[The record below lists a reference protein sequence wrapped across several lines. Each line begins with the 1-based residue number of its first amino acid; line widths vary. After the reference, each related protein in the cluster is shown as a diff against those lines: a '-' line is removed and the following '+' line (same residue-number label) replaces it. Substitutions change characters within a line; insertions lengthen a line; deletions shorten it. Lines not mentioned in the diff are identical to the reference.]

1 MIRRRRIPKP
11 YFFLMAIALL
21 LVVGRYGDPAI
32 TWLAGE
38 PELEVLPSRY
48 EGMTSIEAL
57 QEIQAAGRIINVHE
71 HVQGLSDAERLLEVM
86 DRLGVEKSLLMGS
99 SWFTV
104 TLDER
109 VGFTR
114 YDENNEALLEI
125 VEAYPGRFEAW
136 PTLNPEDEQKL
147 EKLKDLHARGAAGVK
162 LYTGHGYVKRS
173 DGQYMFHTMPLD
185 DPAMLPV
192 YEYCQENFIPL
203 LIHVQTDPK
212 LGPGIAEEF
221 IAVLTQYPDMKVI
234 CPHYM
239 LSSGRDS
246 RLREFLDTFPNLYSD
261 ISYGHDSFIQQG
273 FARSDKNPEKF
284 RRIFREYPDRFMWAT
299 DLVVTDIP
307 SKSVPWIEER
317 FQGYLDMLT
326 QEAFTTVAV
335 PGKALRGLE
344 LDPALL
350 EGILYR
356 NYHEFMAKRP
366 KGTRITRSI
375 NWSKMG
381 GSPTG
386 RKPGEIL
393 PPPRKK

>member
-366 KGTRITRSI
+366 KDTRITRSI

>member
-1 MIRRRRIPKP
+1 MMRRRIPKP
-11 YFFLMAIALL
+11 VFFLMAIALL
-21 LVVGRYGDPAI
+21 LVVGRYGEEVFA
-32 TWLAGE
+32 WLAGE
-38 PELEVLPSRY
+38 PELEVLPSTY
-48 EGMTSIEAL
+48 QGLTSIEAL
-57 QEIQAAGRIINVHE
+57 REIQAAGRIINVHE
-71 HVQGLSDAERLLEVM
+71 HVQGMSDAKRLLEVM
-86 DRLGVEKSLLMGS
+86 DRLGVGKSLLMGS
-99 SWFTV
+99 SWFTI

-125 VEAYPGRFEAW
+125 AAKYPGRFEAW
-136 PTLNPEDEQKL
+136 PTLNPEDERKL

-162 LYTGHGYVKRS
+162 LYAGHGYVKRG
-173 DGQYMFHTMPLD
+173 DGQYMFHTMALD
-185 DPAMLPV
+185 APAMLPV
-192 YEYCQENFIPL
+192 YEYCQENFLPL
-203 LIHVQTDPK
+203 LIHVQPDSK

-221 IAVLTQYPDMKVI
+221 IAVLTRYPDMKVI

-239 LSSGRDS
+239 LSSGWDS

-261 ISYGHDSFIQQG
+261 ISYGDDSFIKQG

-307 SKSVPWIEER
+307 SKSVPWIAER

-326 QEAFTTVAV
+326 QEAFTTAAV
-335 PGKALRGLE
+335 PGKVLRGLE
-344 LDPALL
+344 LDPGLL